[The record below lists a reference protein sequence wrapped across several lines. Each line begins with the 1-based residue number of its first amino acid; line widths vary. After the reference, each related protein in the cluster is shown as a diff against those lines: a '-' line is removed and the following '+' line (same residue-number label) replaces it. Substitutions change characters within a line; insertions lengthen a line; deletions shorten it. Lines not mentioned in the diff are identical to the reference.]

1 MTGLT
6 AMPICLAQEMLYA
19 TCAPCGIGKLP
30 IGAFTRTVLAAL
42 DEGEAGCE
50 GDAVGEDP
58 VRLAV
63 GEGDVVGLAVVIPA
77 VQAVRD
83 SPAAQIVTAMA
94 VRRRMFNGCPSPS
107 VLVAVS
113 PNLDGYL
120 PAGTAV
126 VSRIC
131 DREHGSATVL
141 YGEADTDHGALA
153 VAAADRDLAAV
164 ADGDDADKGEPDT
177 GTGKAARGT
186 ATGEFLPH
194 FPDLILRYPGPS
206 VGHLQQHPAAILA
219 GAYLN
224 RVAGRRELDR
234 VGDQVLQR
242 DE

>member
-1 MTGLT
+1 
-6 AMPICLAQEMLYA
+6 MLYA

-30 IGAFTRTVLAAL
+30 IGAFTRTVAAAL

-58 VRLAV
+58 VRLGA

-83 SPAAQIVTAMA
+83 RPAAEMVMAMA
-94 VRRRMFNGCPSPS
+94 VRRSVFNGCPSPS
-107 VLVAVS
+107 VLVVVS
-113 PNLDGYL
+113 SNLDGYL
-120 PAGTAV
+120 PAGIAV
-126 VSRIC
+126 MSRIC
-131 DREHGSATVL
+131 DRGRGSSTVL
-141 YGEADTDHGALA
+141 YGEADADHGALA

-164 ADGDDADKGEPDT
+164 ADGDDADEGEPDT

-186 ATGEFLPH
+186 APGEFLPDL
-194 FPDLILRYPGPS
+194 PDLVLRDPGPS
-206 VGHLQQHPAAILA
+206 VGHLQQHPAAVLA
-219 GAYLN
+219 GAYLH
-224 RVAGRRELDR
+224 RVAGRGELDR